1 MVISL
6 GELFHLVQLILLR
19 TAVMLCVKKRTT
31 SLGSSILVIAPHP
44 DDEIFGAGGIIIAAL
59 EQKQTVHI
67 LYLTD
72 GEGNGV
78 DPDPDRIHTERMKM
92 SETVRVALGLP
103 SEHLHRFHL
112 SDGSVPRMGEG
123 AFDQVAERLAIL
135 IDNMA
140 PETVLATHALD
151 YWPYDHV
158 ACAELA
164 KAAVKRS
171 QCKPTL
177 YGYWVWAWYNLRP
190 WQLFTCRRSDLQVA
204 DITPWFKAKQQLV
217 DIYLNST
224 NEQGKPWS
232 GVLPAALRR
241 AFRFR
246 VEVLEKIEI

>member
-1 MVISL
+1 MVISFR
-6 GELFHLVQLILLR
+6 ELFHAVQLVLLR
-19 TAVMLCVKKRTT
+19 AAVMLYVKKRTI
-31 SLGSSILVIAPHP
+31 SLGSSMLVIAPHP
-44 DDEIFGAGGIIIAAL
+44 DDEIFGAGGIILAAL

-67 LYLTD
+67 LYLTN

-78 DPDPDRIHTERMKM
+78 DSNPDRIRTERMKM
-92 SETVRVALGLP
+92 TESVRLALGLP

-112 SDGSVPRMGEG
+112 PDGSVPRMGEG

-135 IDNMA
+135 IDNIA

-164 KAAVKRS
+164 KAAVKQS
-171 QCKPTL
+171 HCKPAL

-190 WQLFTCRRSDLQVA
+190 WQLLTYRHSDLQVA
-204 DITPWFKAKQQLV
+204 DITPWFKAKQKLV

-224 NEQGKPWS
+224 NEQGKSWS

-246 VEVLEKIEI
+246 IEVLEKIEM